1 MRPLG
6 MANEVPGLAMNSFA
20 RSSKRSRVPRLHCN
34 DIPWYSVMFDARS
47 RVAFRS
53 RCTFAS
59 VPMRWWF
66 WPCSTGAEIQPSGG
80 VGYNYAIDSDTSRAR
95 FRALTRARHCGSLA
109 RRQKQWYARHRE

>member
-6 MANEVPGLAMNSFA
+6 MAKEVPALAMNSFA
-20 RSSKRSRVPRLHCN
+20 RSTKRSRVPRLHHN
-34 DIPWYSVMFDARS
+34 DIPRYSVMFDARS

-66 WPCSTGAEIQPSGG
+66 SLCSTGAEIRPSGDA
-80 VGYNYAIDSDTSRAR
+80 GYNRAIDSDTSRAR
-95 FRALTRARHCGSLA
+95 FRVLTRARHCGRWA
-109 RRQKQWYARHRE
+109 T